1 MARPVVY
8 ITRRIPSEAVDVLRD
23 AAEVRQWD
31 DDDPI
36 PRDVLLREV
45 VEADALFPM
54 ITERIDDEV
63 LDRAPKL
70 RIVANMAVGYDNID
84 VPACTRRKVRV
95 TNTPDVLTETSADLA
110 FALLMSVGRKIVQ
123 GDRYVRRGEWK
134 IWGPLLHLTPDIH
147 GATLGIVGLGRIGQ
161 AVARRASGF
170 NMRVLYYSRT
180 RREDLEREHGY
191 EYLSLD
197 NLLAVSDFVSIHVS
211 LNESTRHLFGTEQFR
226 KMKPSG
232 ILINTGRGPLVD
244 QRALYEALRTGE
256 IAAAALDVTDPEPIQ
271 MDDPLLTLDNCIIT
285 PHVGSAS
292 FATRTRMATLAA
304 ENIAAVLSGKP
315 PVTPVNSIE

>member
-1 MARPVVY
+1 MPEPIVY
-8 ITRRIPSEAVDVLRD
+8 ITRRIPNEAVDILRSVS
-23 AAEVRQWD
+23 EVRYWNN
-31 DDDPI
+31 DDPI
-36 PRDVLLREV
+36 PRDVLLRDSA
-45 VEADALFPM
+45 EADALFPM

-63 LDRAPKL
+63 LDHAPGL

-84 VPACTRRKVRV
+84 VPACTRRKVLV

-110 FALLMSVGRKIVQ
+110 FALLMSVGRGIVQ
-123 GDRYVRRGEWK
+123 GDRYIRRGEWK

-147 GATLGIVGLGRIGQ
+147 SSTLGIVGLGRIGQ

-180 RREDLEREHGY
+180 RREDLEHQHGY
-191 EYLSLD
+191 ENVSLD
-197 NLLAVSDFVSIHVS
+197 DLLAQSDYVSIHVA
-211 LNESTRHLFGTEQFR
+211 LNEATRHIIGAEQLK
-226 KMKPSG
+226 KMKRSG

-244 QRALYEALRTGE
+244 QKALYEALRDGE
-256 IAAAALDVTDPEPIQ
+256 IAAAALDVTDPEPIP

-304 ENIAAVLSGKP
+304 ENIAAVLGGKP
-315 PVTPVNSIE
+315 PLTPVNSI

>member
-1 MARPVVY
+1 VTQPIVY
-8 ITRRIPSEAVDVLRD
+8 ITRRIPTEAVEILRD
-23 AAEVRQWD
+23 VAEVLQWD
-31 DDDPI
+31 NDDPI
-36 PRDVLLREV
+36 PRDVLLRDAA
-45 VEADALFPM
+45 EAEGLFPM

-63 LDRAPKL
+63 LDHAPRL
-70 RIVANMAVGYDNID
+70 RIVANMAVGYDNVD
-84 VPACTRRKVRV
+84 VAACTRRKVLV

-110 FALLMSVGRKIVQ
+110 FALLMSVGRGIVR

-147 GATLGIVGLGRIGQ
+147 SSTLGIVGMGRIGQ

-180 RREDLEREHGY
+180 RREDLEREFGY
-191 EYLSLD
+191 EYATLD
-197 NLLAVSDFVSIHVS
+197 DLLAQSDYVSVHVA
-211 LNESTRHLFGTEQFR
+211 LNEVTRHIISAEQLR
-226 KMKPSG
+226 KMKRSA

-244 QRALYEALRTGE
+244 QRALYEALRDGE
-256 IAAAALDVTDPEPIQ
+256 IAAAALDVTDPEPIH
-271 MDDPLLTLDNCIIT
+271 MDDPLLTLDNCVIT

-304 ENIAAVLSGKP
+304 KNIAAVLTGKP
-315 PVTPVNSIE
+315 PLTPVNQID